1 MNISED
7 DLPYN
12 IHYGG
17 LYDSDTDHT
26 TNDTIQET
34 DEMKQNLDN
43 DTYNE
48 YDSNQT
54 IHLNNRAHINND
66 ALLDHLH
73 VFKRELYK
81 QYVQDDTSHEPDD
94 LGGIYTYHSIL
105 LECIG
110 YWISLLDSDT
120 KKMPDFEMNDVLQSE
135 VESIKTLIDE
145 LNKSHTSR
153 PLAYNTLSKI
163 SIEDK
168 FLLTQAK

>member
-1 MNISED
+1 MNITED

-12 IHYGG
+12 IQYGG
-17 LYDSDTDHT
+17 LYD
-26 TNDTIQET
+26 NDDNANGDGNETIQET
-34 DEMKQNLDN
+34 DEMKQNE
-43 DTYNE
+43 YNE
-48 YDSNQT
+48 YTSNHT
-54 IHLNNRAHINND
+54 IDLNNKAHINND

-81 QYVQDDTSHEPDD
+81 HYVQDDTTHDPDD
-94 LGGIYTYHSIL
+94 LGGIYAYHSIL

-120 KKMPDFEMNDVLQSE
+120 KKMPEFEMNNVLQSE
-135 VESIKTLIDE
+135 AQSIKTLIDE